1 MIWRDSVAAA
11 LNLQFNSDSFLLGKG
26 KKKIPKVF
34 PARQIIEDLF
44 VYFPLRIIHG
54 GWGEGRLG

>member
-26 KKKIPKVF
+26 KKKF
-34 PARQIIEDLF
+34 PRCTLQDKLLRTYLF
-44 VYFPLRIIHG
+44 ISPYASYMEG
-54 GWGEGRLG
+54 GEKDV